1 MRFVFEKQYFILPQG
16 ITFSSSEICVR
27 RNNFKILVKKT
38 HNFSTN
44 NVCTKLQ
51 KKNIFVCFVHY

>member
-16 ITFSSSEICVR
+16 ITLSSSEICVR
-27 RNNFKILVKKT
+27 INSFKILVKKI

-51 KKNIFVCFVHY
+51 K